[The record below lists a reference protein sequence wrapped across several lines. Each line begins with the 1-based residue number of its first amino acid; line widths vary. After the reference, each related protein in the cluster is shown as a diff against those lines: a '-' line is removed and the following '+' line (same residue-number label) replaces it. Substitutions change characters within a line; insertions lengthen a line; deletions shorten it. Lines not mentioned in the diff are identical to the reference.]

1 MPQPPYYEVDVPIR
15 NTETPARRGVH
26 VFTGWADSRAAA
38 VQAAHAAYDVARTA
52 AEAGREIPHGRA
64 DGWCCCGYRPGWE
77 LDWSAAT
84 AGPWRSPYSWLNST
98 TYEL

>member
-15 NTETPARRGVH
+15 NTEAPGLEGVH

-38 VQAAHAAYDVARTA
+38 VQAAHTAYDAARTA
-52 AEAGREIPHGRA
+52 AEAGQAIPHRGP
-64 DGWCCCGYRPGWE
+64 DGWHCCGYRPGWE
-77 LDWSAAT
+77 LDWSTAT
-84 AGPWRSPYSWLNST
+84 ASPWRSPYSWLNST

>member
-1 MPQPPYYEVDVPIR
+1 MPQHPYYEVDVPIR
-15 NTETPARRGVH
+15 STEAPARRGVH
-26 VFTGWADSRAAA
+26 IFTGCAGSCAAA
-38 VQAAHAAYDVARTA
+38 VPAAHEFYDAARTA
-52 AEAGREIPHGRA
+52 AEAGCEIPHGRP
-64 DGWCCCGYRPGWE
+64 DGWCCCGYRPGWD